1 MYFNI
6 EKYAEKYRI
15 PKRFAYGIAYAE
27 TRYEGPF
34 HWKYRSAQTS
44 HAGAVGPMQIM
55 PTTADMM
62 WPKTKVSRDRLKT
75 DIAFNVETSM
85 KLLRRLHDRYGDWKI
100 VFGCYNTGRPMI
112 NGYSEM
118 VYNHQPKWNTD

>member
-6 EKYAEKYRI
+6 EKFAEKYNI
-15 PKRFAYGIAYAE
+15 PKRYAYGIAYAE

-34 HWKYRSAQTS
+34 HWKYRPAQTS

-62 WPKTKVSRDRLKT
+62 WPKKKVSRDRLKR

-85 KLLRRLHDRYGDWKI
+85 KLLRRLHDKYGDWKI
-100 VFGCYNTGRPMI
+100 VFGCYNTGRPMV
-112 NGYSEM
+112 NGYAEM
-118 VYNHQPKWNTD
+118 VYRHQPNW